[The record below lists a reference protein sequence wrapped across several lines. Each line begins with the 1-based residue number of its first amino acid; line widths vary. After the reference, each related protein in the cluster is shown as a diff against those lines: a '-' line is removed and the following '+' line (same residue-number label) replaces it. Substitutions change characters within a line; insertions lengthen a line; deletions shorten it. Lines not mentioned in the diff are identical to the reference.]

1 MGTRFQVLFHSP
13 PGVLFTFPS
22 RYWFTIGHWLV
33 FSLARWSSQIQTG
46 FLVSR
51 PTQDPDRLSLDFAY
65 GAVTLSGAS
74 SQMLLLS
81 AEMPRFSPTTPLDKS
96 SGLGSFLFARRYLG
110 NRISFSSC
118 SYLDVS
124 VHCVFLLQAMYS
136 LKDDMS
142 PCRVPPFGYLRITA
156 YLRLPEDF
164 RGSSRPS
171 SASSAQAFTVR
182 PSSLDLFKF

>member
-1 MGTRFQVLFHSP
+1 M
-13 PGVLFTFPS
+13 
-22 RYWFTIGHWLV
+22 
-33 FSLARWSSQIQTG
+33 
-46 FLVSR
+46 SR

-81 AEMPRFSPTTPLDKS
+81 AEMLRFSPTTPLDKS

-182 PSSLDLFKF
+182 PSSLDLFKFQVLSNSLSVALQSIHCFNDVSVFSWN